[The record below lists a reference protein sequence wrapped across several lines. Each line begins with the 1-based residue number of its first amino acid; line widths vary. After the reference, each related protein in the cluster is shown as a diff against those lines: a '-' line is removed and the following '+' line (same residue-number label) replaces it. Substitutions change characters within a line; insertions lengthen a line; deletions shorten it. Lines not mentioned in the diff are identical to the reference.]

1 MNVNR
6 VLTGVAVMAATI
18 MQVLDTT
25 IVNVALPNMAG
36 QLDATPDNISWVL
49 TSYLIASAIFMPL
62 TGFFTDRIGQKRF
75 LMISIAGF
83 VISSALCG
91 MATSLFQMVLFRL
104 MQGVFGAAL
113 VPLSQSIMLQI
124 FPGEQRGKAMAIWA
138 MGVMVAPILGPTLG
152 GWLTEYISWRWTFYI
167 NLPVGIASFILAMRY
182 VHDTPTRARRMDW
195 TGFVTLALGIGAVQL
210 VLDRGNQD
218 DWFSSPMLV
227 FATAVAVISIVFFI
241 VYSLSGKHHPL
252 FDLRIFKDRNFLVAS
267 LIMTTIGIGFFGGML
282 LQSLFLQNFLGYP
295 TFEAGLYM
303 APRGIA
309 SFFVMMFVGKF
320 SGRIPPRYFILAGII
335 CSITGNYMMTGF
347 TLEMTAN
354 QLIVPM
360 ILQGFGMGLIFVP
373 ISTLAFTTLPKETAA
388 EAAGIYSLIRAMG
401 SSLGISILV
410 TYFSRDMQQNW
421 SLLRGPITPYNTAL
435 RSYLAPLHLGTPN
448 SGILDPQG
456 IHIAA
461 QAVMQQAQNIGY
473 IDSFWFA
480 TLNFVAMLPLLL
492 LVRTPAKASP
502 AQVQVGL
509 E

>member
-6 VLTGVAVMAATI
+6 VLTSIAVMTATI

-62 TGFFTDRIGQKRF
+62 TGFITDRVGQKRF
-75 LMISIAGF
+75 LLISIAGF
-83 VISSALCG
+83 VVFSALCG
-91 MATSLFQMVLFRL
+91 MATSLAEIVLFRF
-104 MQGVFGAAL
+104 MQGVCGAAL

-138 MGVMVAPILGPTLG
+138 MGVMVAPVLGPTLG

-167 NLPVGIASFILAMRY
+167 NLPVGMASFFLAMRY

-195 TGFVTLALGIGAVQL
+195 AGFATLALGIGALQL

-218 DWFSSPMLV
+218 DWFSSETLV
-227 FATAVAVISIVFFI
+227 FAAIVSTVSFIFFI
-241 VYSLSGKHHPL
+241 AYSLTGKHHPL

-320 SGRIPPRYFILAGII
+320 SGKIPPRNFILVGII
-335 CSITGNYMMTGF
+335 CSIAGNYLMTSF
-347 TLEMTAN
+347 TSEMTAN
-354 QLIVPM
+354 DLLVPV
-360 ILQGFGMGLIFVP
+360 ILQGMGMGLVFVP

-388 EAAGIYSLIRAMG
+388 EAAGIYSLIRALG
-401 SSLGISILV
+401 SALGISILV
-410 TYFSRDMQQNW
+410 TYFSRDTQQNW
-421 SLLRGPITPYNTAL
+421 SLLRGAITPYSDSFKA
-435 RSYLAPLHLGTPN
+435 YLGPLHLGTN
-448 SGILDPQG
+448 DPQG
-456 IHIAA
+456 IATAA
-461 QAVMQQAQNIGY
+461 GAVLHQAQNIGY

-480 TLNFVAMLPLLL
+480 TLNFVMMLPLLL
-492 LVRTPAKASP
+492 LVRTPVDNKSP
-502 AQVQVGL
+502 QAQVSP

>member
-1 MNVNR
+1 MNANR
-6 VLTGVAVMAATI
+6 ALTSIAVMAATI

-62 TGFFTDRIGQKRF
+62 TGFITDRIGQKRY
-75 LMISIAGF
+75 LLVSIAGF
-83 VISSALCG
+83 VITSALCG
-91 MATSLFQMVLFRL
+91 MATSLSEIVLFRFL
-104 MQGVFGAAL
+104 QGVFGASL

-167 NLPVGIASFILAMRY
+167 NLPVGIISFILAMRY
-182 VHDTPTRARRMDW
+182 VHDTPTRERRMDW
-195 TGFVTLALGIGAVQL
+195 TGFATLALGIGALQL

-218 DWFSSPMLV
+218 DWFSSQTLV
-227 FATAVAVISIVFFI
+227 FAAIVSTLSIVFFI
-241 VYSLSGKHHPL
+241 IYSLTGKHHPL
-252 FDLRIFKDRNFLVAS
+252 FDLRIFKDRNYLVAS

-303 APRGIA
+303 APRGAA

-320 SGRIPPRYFILAGII
+320 SGRIPPRNFILTGIL
-335 CSITGNYMMTGF
+335 CSIAGNYMMTSF
-347 TLEMTAN
+347 TSDMTAN
-354 QLIVPM
+354 ELIVPA
-360 ILQGFGMGLIFVP
+360 ILQGMGMGLVFVP
-373 ISTLAFTTLPKETAA
+373 ISTLAFTTLPRETAA
-388 EAAGIYSLIRAMG
+388 EAAGIYSLIRSLG
-401 SSLGISILV
+401 SALGISILI
-410 TYFSRDMQQNW
+410 TFFSRDTQQNW
-421 SLLRGPITPYNTAL
+421 SLLRGAITPYNPAL
-435 RSYLAPLHLGTPN
+435 HSYLAPLHLGTA
-448 SGILDPQG
+448 DPQG
-456 IHIAA
+456 IAIAA
-461 QAVMQQAQNIGY
+461 RAVLQQAQNIGY
-473 IDSFWFA
+473 TDSFWFA

-492 LVRTPAKASP
+492 LVRTPGKP
-502 AQVQVGL
+502 APAPVAISA

>member
-1 MNVNR
+1 MNSSR
-6 VLTGVAVMAATI
+6 LLTGVAVMAATI

-62 TGFFTDRIGQKRF
+62 TGFLTDRIGQKRF
-75 LMISIAGF
+75 LLISIAGF
-83 VISSALCG
+83 VVASAMCG
-91 MATSLFQMVLFRL
+91 MATSLAQMVLFRFL
-104 MQGVFGAAL
+104 QGVFGASL

-167 NLPVGIASFILAMRY
+167 NLPVGIASVILAMRF
-182 VHDTPTRARRMDW
+182 VHDTPTRERRMDW
-195 TGFVTLALGIGAVQL
+195 KGFITLAMGIGAVQL

-218 DWFSSPMLV
+218 DWFSSQTLI
-227 FATAVAVISIVFFI
+227 FATMVAVVSFTFFL
-241 VYSLSGKHHPL
+241 VYSLTGKHHPL

-303 APRGIA
+303 APRGVA

-320 SGRIPPRYFILAGII
+320 SGRIAPRYLILVGIL
-335 CSITGNYMMTGF
+335 CSIAGNYLMTSF
-347 TLEMTAN
+347 TAQMTAN
-354 QLIVPM
+354 DLIVPM
-360 ILQGFGMGLIFVP
+360 ILQGFGMGLVFVP

-401 SSLGISILV
+401 SALGISILI
-410 TYFSRDMQQNW
+410 TYFSRDTQQNW
-421 SLLRGPITPYNTAL
+421 SLLRGAITPYNEAL
-435 RSYLAPLHLGTPN
+435 HNYLAPLHLGTNGPH
-448 SGILDPQG
+448 GIQL
-456 IHIAA
+456 AA
-461 QAVMQQAQNIGY
+461 QAVLQQAQNIGY

-492 LVRTPAKASP
+492 LVRTPKKP
-502 AQVQVGL
+502 AVSSIPVGL